1 MASTTESQEQAG
13 TAELAVERRGDALH
27 LALTGPWLTRRVA
40 EAEKALARLKP
51 DRRRAE
57 IDLAGLTALDTAGAW
72 LIHRA
77 RQGLQAAGIEVT
89 LSGGSDDQ
97 RRLLQTVVAHDQG
110 LPAPPKGGG
119 PLIRFLDRVGRGVF
133 WLLGNGKELVAFLGH
148 TIIVLGRSL
157 AAPWRIRWRAVASH
171 METSGVNALPIV
183 GLISFLIG
191 IVLAYQGAEQLARFG
206 AQIFTVNIVGVG
218 VLREMAILLTAI
230 IVAGRSGSAYTA
242 QIGAMQVNEE
252 VDALKTLGLDPM
264 EVLVMPRVIALCIV
278 LPLLAFYADMM
289 GILGGAVMASAVL
302 DISIGQFVLQLRDAV
317 DGWDL
322 FVGLVKAPLFAFIIA
337 TVGCFEGFR
346 VTRSAESVGHATTR
360 SVVEGVFLVIVLDAM
375 LSIFFQVIGV

>member
-1 MASTTESQEQAG
+1 MAGEELRQDRAE
-13 TAELAVERRGDALH
+13 TAELASERRGDL
-27 LALTGPWLTRRVA
+27 LALAFRGPWLTRRVA
-40 EAEKALARLKP
+40 EAERALSRLKP
-51 DRRRAE
+51 DARRAE
-57 IDLAGLTALDTAGAW
+57 LDLSGLTALDTAGAW
-72 LIHRA
+72 LIHRT
-77 RQGLQAAGIEVT
+77 RQGLQAAGIEVA
-89 LSGGSDDQ
+89 LEGASEDQ
-97 RRLLQTVVAHDQG
+97 RRLLETVAAHDQG
-110 LPAPPKGGG
+110 LPPAPKGGG
-119 PLIRFLDRVGRGVF
+119 PLIRFVDRVGRGVF

-157 AAPWRIRWRAVASH
+157 AAPWRIRWKAVASH

-264 EVLVMPRVIALCIV
+264 EVLVMPRVIALSIV

-289 GILGGAVMASAVL
+289 GVLGGAVMASATL
-302 DISIGQFVLQLRDAV
+302 DISISQFVLQLRDAV

-322 FVGLVKAPLFAFIIA
+322 FVGLVKAPVFAFIIA

-375 LSIFFQVIGV
+375 LSIFFQIVGI